1 MSLITGSL
9 QPSTYAQY
17 DRHWRAFAAYCALN
31 NESALPASSAT
42 VVRYAA
48 SLAATHTLQP
58 ESFRPI
64 SSAINKAHEEVGLP
78 APAQG
83 EVLTALIRGWK
94 LHRHTTGGQ
103 QAERAPLPAT
113 VASRALDA
121 ALALCNAQRLA
132 QQPFEAHE
140 AQHIR
145 TLVASALCFATMAR
159 SDTDL
164 HLQRTDVEITEST
177 IFIRLRKAKGKAVSA
192 LQRRLSIPLN
202 AISGLADIIRHW
214 QQIQLNSYTAARRT
228 LPQDLSFW
236 RLASDT
242 ASWTSSSAVLD
253 SWLQAACHFLH
264 EQAPLGDKWL
274 SHSFRKGAASAA
286 HAVQVSL
293 INICWHGGWA
303 TKSAA
308 VHLYITP
315 VPADAAAYRFFGWL
329 RPQAPPAT

>member
-17 DRHWRAFAAYCALN
+17 DRHWRAFAAYCALH

-64 SSAINKAHEEVGLP
+64 SSAINKAHAEVGLP

-83 EVLTALIRGWK
+83 ETLTAVVRGWK
-94 LHRHTTGGQ
+94 LQRHTTGGQ
-103 QAERAPLPAT
+103 QAERAPLPAS

-121 ALALCNAQRLA
+121 ALALCNAQQLA
-132 QQPFEAHE
+132 RQPFAVPT
-140 AQHIR
+140 ALRIR
-145 TLVASALCFATMAR
+145 TLIASALCFATMAR

-164 HLQRTDVEITEST
+164 HLQRTDIEVTAST

-202 AISGLADIIRHW
+202 AIPGLADIIRHW
-214 QQIQLNSYTAARRT
+214 QQIQLDSYTAAQQT
-228 LPQDLSFW
+228 LPNNLSFW

-242 ASWTSSSAVLD
+242 TPWTSSSAVID
-253 SWLQAACHFLH
+253 SWLQAACRFLH
-264 EQAPLGDKWL
+264 EQAPQSDKWS

-286 HAVQVSL
+286 HAVHVSL

-308 VHLYITP
+308 VHLYIAP

-329 RPQAPPAT
+329 QPQAPPAT